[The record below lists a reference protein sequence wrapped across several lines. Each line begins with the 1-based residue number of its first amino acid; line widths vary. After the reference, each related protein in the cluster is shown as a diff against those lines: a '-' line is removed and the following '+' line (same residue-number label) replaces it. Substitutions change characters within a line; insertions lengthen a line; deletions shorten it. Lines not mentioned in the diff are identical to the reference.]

1 MNNFN
6 EVQEML
12 YNENDQEVKDFIIK
26 LDYAEELY
34 VYAFNYNWDDG
45 FDIPKLI
52 LDNSNCDLSTALLLF
67 YNAEGFIFLH
77 EDEEDNFFDEEHCDF
92 VTKLHDDIVNGRY
105 IMGDI
110 QFEIPLNR
118 VEKYKLNKLLDE
130 NEKIFLNDIAGKNLD
145 IHL

>member
-12 YNENDQEVKDFIIK
+12 YNDNDQEVKDFIIA
-26 LDYAEELY
+26 LDDAEELY
-34 VYAFNYNWDDG
+34 VYALHYNWDDG

-52 LDNSNCDLSTALLLF
+52 LNNSKCDLSTALLLF
-67 YNAEGFIFLH
+67 YNAEGVIFWH
-77 EDEEDNFFDEEHCDF
+77 EDYFFDEEHRDF
-92 VTKLHDDIVNGRY
+92 VTQLHDDIVNGRY

-110 QFEIPLNR
+110 QYEIPLNR
-118 VEKYKLNKLLDE
+118 VEKYKLNKLLSE